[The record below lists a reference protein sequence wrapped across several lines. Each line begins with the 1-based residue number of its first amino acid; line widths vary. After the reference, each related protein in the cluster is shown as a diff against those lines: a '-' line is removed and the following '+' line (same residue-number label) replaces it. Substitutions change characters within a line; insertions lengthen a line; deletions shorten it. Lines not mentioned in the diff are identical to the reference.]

1 MNMAE
6 RSSFFNSIGGDRKY
20 SAEDWATYFGSLV
33 GNGYFAGD
41 STALQVVA
49 GSGMSVVVRAGRAF
63 INGYFYKL
71 DEDKTL
77 DLNTADGVLSR
88 IDRIVVRLSHIDR
101 AIIVMVKRGE
111 YASAPVAPELQRDED
126 AWELALADVL
136 VGVGVTSVSAASIT
150 DHRLD
155 SSLCGPVAALV
166 DQIDTAAF
174 VEHVNQLIVQ
184 LEQDIDG
191 VKDGSAFLMRSGGTM
206 TGELKLNVPLAI
218 ASGGHGGKTA
228 EEGRT
233 NLDVY
238 SKAEALPRSAIVATT
253 KDPGAGAAVDYPD
266 GTVIHVY
273 E

>member
-6 RSSFFNSIGGDRKY
+6 QSSFFNSIGGDRKY
-20 SAEDWATYFGSLV
+20 SAEDWAAYFGSLV

-101 AIIVMVKRGE
+101 AIIAMVKRGE

-174 VEHVNQLIVQ
+174 TQHVAELIAQ
-184 LEQDIDG
+184 LEADIDG
-191 VKDGSAFLMRSGGTM
+191 VKDGSAYLMRSGGTM
-206 TGELKLNVPLAI
+206 TGKLNLEVPLAL
-218 ASGGHGGKTA
+218 ASGGFGGTTA
-228 EEGRT
+228 AEARET
-233 NLDVY
+233 LDVY
-238 SKAEALPRSAIVATT
+238 SKAEANARNVATT
-253 KDPGAGAAVDYPD
+253 IDPGAGAAVEYPD
-266 GTVIHVY
+266 GTGIDVY